1 MTEILHSIGQGLRIP
16 CYAVLL
22 ILIAIAVAEIG
33 YLIYE
38 AAQRANSDDVNTVE
52 LLHTMRGKS
61 IAEIGALLNGEPFLA
76 RQKKMFTR
84 LLDTADLPEETR
96 LAAAKRMLEG
106 EDAYYDRILHVTDT
120 VAKLGPMFGLLGTL
134 IPLGPGIM
142 ALGRGDT
149 ATLSV
154 SMSVAFDTT
163 IAGLITAAV
172 CAVISGIR
180 RRWYNAEIADVEAVM
195 EGVLQEMKGDAQ

>member
-22 ILIAIAVAEIG
+22 ILMAIAVAEIG

-61 IAEIGALLNGEPFLA
+61 LAEIGALLNGEPFLA

-149 ATLSV
+149 ATLSA

-195 EGVLQEMKGDAQ
+195 EGVLQEMKGDAL

>member
-22 ILIAIAVAEIG
+22 ILMAIAVAEIG

-61 IAEIGALLNGEPFLA
+61 LAEIGALLNGEPFLA

-96 LAAAKRMLEG
+96 LTAAKRMLEG

-149 ATLSV
+149 ATLSA

-195 EGVLQEMKGDAQ
+195 EGVLQEMKGDAL

>member
-22 ILIAIAVAEIG
+22 ILMAVAVAEIG

-61 IAEIGALLNGEPFLA
+61 IVEIGALLDGEPFLT
-76 RQKKMFTR
+76 RQKKMFSR
-84 LLDTADLPEETR
+84 LLDTTDLPEESR
-96 LAAAKRMLEG
+96 LAAAKRMLEE

-149 ATLSV
+149 ATLSA

-180 RRWYNAEIADVEAVM
+180 RRWYNAEIADVETVM
-195 EGVLQEMKGDAQ
+195 EGVLQEMKGDAP

>member
-1 MTEILHSIGQGLRIP
+1 M
-16 CYAVLL
+16 
-22 ILIAIAVAEIG
+22 
-33 YLIYE
+33 
-38 AAQRANSDDVNTVE
+38 
-52 LLHTMRGKS
+52 
-61 IAEIGALLNGEPFLA
+61 
-76 RQKKMFTR
+76 
-84 LLDTADLPEETR
+84 
-96 LAAAKRMLEG
+96 
-106 EDAYYDRILHVTDT
+106 
-120 VAKLGPMFGLLGTL
+120 AKLGPMFGLLGTL

-149 ATLSV
+149 ATLSA

-195 EGVLQEMKGDAQ
+195 EGVLQEMKGDAL

>member
-22 ILIAIAVAEIG
+22 ILMAIAVAEIG

-38 AAQRANSDDVNTVE
+38 AAQRANSDDVNTVQ

-61 IAEIGALLNGEPFLA
+61 LAEIGALLNGEPFLA

-149 ATLSV
+149 ATLSA

-195 EGVLQEMKGDAQ
+195 EGVLQEMKGDAL

>member
-22 ILIAIAVAEIG
+22 ILMAIAVAEIG

-61 IAEIGALLNGEPFLA
+61 LAEIGALLNGEPFLA

-149 ATLSV
+149 ATLSA

-195 EGVLQEMKGDAQ
+195 EGALQEMKGDAL

>member
-22 ILIAIAVAEIG
+22 ILMAIAVAEIG

-61 IAEIGALLNGEPFLA
+61 LAEIGALLNGEPFLA

-149 ATLSV
+149 ATLSA

-163 IAGLITAAV
+163 IVGLITAAV

-195 EGVLQEMKGDAQ
+195 EGVLQEMKGDAL

>member
-22 ILIAIAVAEIG
+22 ILMAIAVAEIG

-38 AAQRANSDDVNTVE
+38 AAQRANSNDVNTLE

-61 IAEIGALLNGEPFLA
+61 LAEIGALLNGEPFLA

-149 ATLSV
+149 ATLSA

-195 EGVLQEMKGDAQ
+195 EGVLQEMKGDAL

>member
-16 CYAVLL
+16 CYVVLL
-22 ILIAIAVAEIG
+22 LLMAVAVVEIG

-38 AAQRANSDDVNTVE
+38 AAQRAGSDKVNTVE
-52 LLHTMRGKS
+52 LLHAMRGKS
-61 IAEIGALLNGEPFLA
+61 AAEIGTLLNGEPFLA
-76 RQKKMFTR
+76 RQKKMLSH
-84 LLDTADLPEETR
+84 LLNTADLPEESR
-96 LAAAKRMLEG
+96 LAAAKRMLEE

-149 ATLSV
+149 ATLSA

-195 EGVLQEMKGDAQ
+195 EGVLQEMKGDEP

>member
-22 ILIAIAVAEIG
+22 ILMAIAVAEIG

-61 IAEIGALLNGEPFLA
+61 LAEIGALLNGEPFLA

-84 LLDTADLPEETR
+84 LLDTADLPEEIR

-120 VAKLGPMFGLLGTL
+120 VAQLGPMFGLLGTL

-149 ATLSV
+149 ATLSA

>member
-22 ILIAIAVAEIG
+22 ILMAIAVAEIG

-149 ATLSV
+149 ATLSA

-195 EGVLQEMKGDAQ
+195 EGVLQEMKGVAQ

>member
-22 ILIAIAVAEIG
+22 ILMAVAVAEIG

-149 ATLSV
+149 ATLSA

>member
-149 ATLSV
+149 ATLSA

>member
-1 MTEILHSIGQGLRIP
+1 
-16 CYAVLL
+16 
-22 ILIAIAVAEIG
+22 
-33 YLIYE
+33 
-38 AAQRANSDDVNTVE
+38 
-52 LLHTMRGKS
+52 
-61 IAEIGALLNGEPFLA
+61 
-76 RQKKMFTR
+76 MFTR

-149 ATLSV
+149 ATLSA

-195 EGVLQEMKGDAQ
+195 EGVLQEMKGDAL

>member
-22 ILIAIAVAEIG
+22 ILMAIAVAEIG

-61 IAEIGALLNGEPFLA
+61 LAEIDALLNGEPFLA

-149 ATLSV
+149 ATLSA

-195 EGVLQEMKGDAQ
+195 EGVLQEMKGDAL

>member
-22 ILIAIAVAEIG
+22 ILMAIAVAEIG

-84 LLDTADLPEETR
+84 LLDTTDLPEETR

-149 ATLSV
+149 ATLSA

>member
-22 ILIAIAVAEIG
+22 ILMAIAVAEIG

-61 IAEIGALLNGEPFLA
+61 LAEIGALLNGEPFLA

-149 ATLSV
+149 ATLSA

>member
-1 MTEILHSIGQGLRIP
+1 MIEILHSIGQGLRIP

-22 ILIAIAVAEIG
+22 ILMAVAVAEIG

-61 IAEIGALLNGEPFLA
+61 IVEIGALLDGEPFLT
-76 RQKKMFTR
+76 RQKKMFSR
-84 LLDTADLPEETR
+84 LLDTTDLPEESR
-96 LAAAKRMLEG
+96 LAAAKRMLEE

-149 ATLSV
+149 ATLSA
-154 SMSVAFDTT
+154 SMSIAFDTT

-180 RRWYNAEIADVEAVM
+180 RRWYNAEIADVETVM
-195 EGVLQEMKGDAQ
+195 EGVLQEMKGDAP

>member
-22 ILIAIAVAEIG
+22 ILMAIAVAEIG
-33 YLIYE
+33 YQIYE

-61 IAEIGALLNGEPFLA
+61 LAEIGALLNGEPFLA

-149 ATLSV
+149 ATLSA

-195 EGVLQEMKGDAQ
+195 EGVLQEMKGDAL

>member
-22 ILIAIAVAEIG
+22 ILMAVAVAEIG

-52 LLHTMRGKS
+52 LLHAMRGKS
-61 IAEIGALLNGEPFLA
+61 IAEIGALLNGEPFLT

-149 ATLSV
+149 ATLSA

-195 EGVLQEMKGDAQ
+195 EGVLQEMKGDAL

>member
-22 ILIAIAVAEIG
+22 ILMAIAVAEIG

-149 ATLSV
+149 ATLSA

>member
-22 ILIAIAVAEIG
+22 ILMAIAVAEIG

-61 IAEIGALLNGEPFLA
+61 LAEIGALLNGEPFLA

-149 ATLSV
+149 AALSA

-195 EGVLQEMKGDAQ
+195 EGVLQEMKGDAL

>member
-22 ILIAIAVAEIG
+22 ILMAIAVAEIG

-38 AAQRANSDDVNTVE
+38 TAQRANSDDVNTVE

-61 IAEIGALLNGEPFLA
+61 LAEIGALLNGEPFLA

-149 ATLSV
+149 ATLSA

-163 IAGLITAAV
+163 IAGLSTAAV
-172 CAVISGIR
+172 CAAISGIR

-195 EGVLQEMKGDAQ
+195 EGVLQEMKGDAL

>member
-22 ILIAIAVAEIG
+22 ILMAIAVAEIG

-61 IAEIGALLNGEPFLA
+61 LAEIGALLNGEPFLA

-84 LLDTADLPEETR
+84 LLNTADLPEETR

-149 ATLSV
+149 ATLSA

-195 EGVLQEMKGDAQ
+195 EGVLQEMKGDAL

>member
-1 MTEILHSIGQGLRIP
+1 MTEILHAIGQGLRIP

-22 ILIAIAVAEIG
+22 LLMAVAVAEIG

-38 AAQRANSDDVNTVE
+38 AAQRVGSDKVNTVE
-52 LLHTMRGKS
+52 LLHAMRGKS
-61 IAEIGALLNGEPFLA
+61 AAEIGTLLSGEPFLT
-76 RQKKMFTR
+76 RQKKMFAR
-84 LLDTADLPEETR
+84 LLDTADLPEESR

-120 VAKLGPMFGLLGTL
+120 AAKLGPMFGLLGTL

-149 ATLSV
+149 ATLSA

-180 RRWYNAEIADVEAVM
+180 RRWYSAEIADVETVM
-195 EGVLQEMKGDAQ
+195 EGVLEEMKGDAQ

>member
-22 ILIAIAVAEIG
+22 ILMAIAVAEIG

-61 IAEIGALLNGEPFLA
+61 LAEIGALLNGEPFLA

-84 LLDTADLPEETR
+84 LLDTADLPEETL

-149 ATLSV
+149 ATLSA

-195 EGVLQEMKGDAQ
+195 EGVLQEMKGDAL

>member
-22 ILIAIAVAEIG
+22 ILMAIAVAEIG

-61 IAEIGALLNGEPFLA
+61 LAEIGALLNGEPFLA

-96 LAAAKRMLEG
+96 LAAAQRMLEG

-149 ATLSV
+149 ATLSA

-195 EGVLQEMKGDAQ
+195 EGVLQEMKGDAL

>member
-22 ILIAIAVAEIG
+22 ILMAIAVAEIG

-38 AAQRANSDDVNTVE
+38 TAQRANSDDVNTVE

-61 IAEIGALLNGEPFLA
+61 LAEIGALLNGEPFLA

-149 ATLSV
+149 ATLSA

-195 EGVLQEMKGDAQ
+195 EGVLQEMKGDAL

>member
-22 ILIAIAVAEIG
+22 ILMAIAVAEIG

-149 ATLSV
+149 ATLSA

-195 EGVLQEMKGDAQ
+195 EGALQEMKGDAQ

>member
-22 ILIAIAVAEIG
+22 ILMAIAVAEIG

-61 IAEIGALLNGEPFLA
+61 LAEIGALLNGEPFLA

-149 ATLSV
+149 APLSA

-195 EGVLQEMKGDAQ
+195 EGVLQEMKGDAL

>member
-22 ILIAIAVAEIG
+22 ILMAIAVAEIG

-38 AAQRANSDDVNTVE
+38 TAQRANSDDVNTVE

-61 IAEIGALLNGEPFLA
+61 LAEIGALLNGEPFLA

-149 ATLSV
+149 ATLSA

-172 CAVISGIR
+172 CAAISGIR

-195 EGVLQEMKGDAQ
+195 EGVLQEMKGDAL

>member
-22 ILIAIAVAEIG
+22 ILMAIAVAEIG

-61 IAEIGALLNGEPFLA
+61 LAEIGALLNGEPFLA

-84 LLDTADLPEETR
+84 LLDTADLPEEIR

-149 ATLSV
+149 ATLSA

-195 EGVLQEMKGDAQ
+195 EGVLQEMKGDAL